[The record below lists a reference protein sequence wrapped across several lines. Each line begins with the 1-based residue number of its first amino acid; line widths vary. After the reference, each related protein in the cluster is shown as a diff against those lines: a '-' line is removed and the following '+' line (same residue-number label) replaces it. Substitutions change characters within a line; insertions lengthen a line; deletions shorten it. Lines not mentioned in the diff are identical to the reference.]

1 MNNTSLRPSI
11 AYRIW
16 KFLYP
21 VFFLSLSISSVAA
34 QTSLVACNDCSSAY
48 MKAAAEQVAMRMPTG
63 NHQIKVLNI
72 SNAEYHLYQAEV
84 IRHSAGPRNTDDEI
98 QLNLNRV
105 TLANEEQTQQ
115 QLLAYR
121 RTIEDLKTVLTG
133 SKILLP
139 DTFPYRSAAEALQYP
154 DAFSSSFSH
163 FLNNQHAGLQR
174 AIFDTRAIAETLA
187 ANLQLGVNSIFS
199 VTTSLSTG
207 TSSTVVFSDGSQLKF
222 NFNFTNDLTD
232 GLLLNVT
239 LANVPVATDANGKRI
254 PHNPVEARNYV
265 VDKNAID
272 LHALADY
279 LAKIGIKIIDDKGGN
294 ICLPDSF
301 SCSNDGK
308 QCTVNY
314 RC

>member
-1 MNNTSLRPSI
+1 
-11 AYRIW
+11 
-16 KFLYP
+16 
-21 VFFLSLSISSVAA
+21 
-34 QTSLVACNDCSSAY
+34 
-48 MKAAAEQVAMRMPTG
+48 MPTG

-84 IRHSAGPRNTDDEI
+84 IRHSAGPRNTDDKI